1 MNHWRGVWSTL
12 DVYTG
17 TGWMTAILS
26 FTVGVTGFI
35 GLKAFRNLFAPP
47 FVIIVDDPDDYF
59 TSPTAPDVICYHS
72 SHYYVIIIVLYELFN
87 DLIV

>member
-17 TGWMTAILS
+17 TGWTTAALS
-26 FTVGVTGFI
+26 LTVGVTGLI

-59 TSPTAPDVICYHS
+59 TFPTMFRTAVICYHS
-72 SHYYVIIIVLYELFN
+72 HYYVICIN
-87 DLIV
+87 N

>member
-17 TGWMTAILS
+17 TGWTTAALS
-26 FTVGVTGFI
+26 LTVGVTGLI

-59 TSPTAPDVICYHS
+59 TSPTAPDVICYHA